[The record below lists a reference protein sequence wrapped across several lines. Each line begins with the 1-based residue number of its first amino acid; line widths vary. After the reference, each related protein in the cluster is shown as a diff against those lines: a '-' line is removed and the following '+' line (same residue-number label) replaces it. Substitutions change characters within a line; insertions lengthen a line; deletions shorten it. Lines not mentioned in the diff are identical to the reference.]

1 MKRTTKLICL
11 DVFYI
16 WGSICCFTDLPLL
29 YSHYGPLHLL
39 QWSLCVSLSHPLPL
53 FVLSL
58 SSLTPMSL
66 LCISLSHT
74 LHSHT
79 PNPKAADGSGSLPAA
94 LSGQSHL
101 CPGGLRNA
109 RSGAVVGTS
118 EMLQNCLQ
126 SVAVE
131 SGNDEKLSVNSR
143 LQPPALLQTGSL
155 AFS

>member
-1 MKRTTKLICL
+1 M
-11 DVFYI
+11 
-16 WGSICCFTDLPLL
+16 LL
-29 YSHYGPLHLL
+29 YRSPSALL
-39 QWSLCVSLSHPLPL
+39 SLWPSASPTVVFLCVSVTSSASVCA
-53 FVLSL
+53 FSL
-58 SSLTPMSL
+58 IFDSNSVSL

-109 RSGAVVGTS
+109 RSGAAVGTS